1 MYINTAYYDFRNN
14 IYQLKEKILNVL
26 CAPIFDITVKSLTGH
41 GQTGYF
47 NYAF

>member
-1 MYINTAYYDFRNN
+1 MIYMHTYYDFRNN
-14 IYQLKEKILNVL
+14 IYSLKEKILNVL